1 MSLKDLCNFFLEK
14 KKLLNSAALI
24 MKFSTIFILVCCL
37 NLNAKV
43 FSQKISLES
52 KKKPIEVVFKLIE
65 KQSGY
70 SFIYAKE
77 QIVGVLPIELSIENV
92 ELPTVLNLIFKG
104 TGLDYTISEKNII
117 IKVRTVQIKEKE
129 ITVLPPQFIVTGR
142 ILNSDGK
149 PLEGASVVIK
159 GSKKGV
165 ATLKDGTFSIEIPD
179 AGGILVCSF
188 VGFESTE
195 IKVTKSESIQIKLK
209 PAEIK
214 LDDFVVIGYGTVK
227 KSDLTGAVSQIKGD
241 GATERPIAS
250 FEQLIQGRVSGVQ
263 IQQANGGPG
272 AGLSFLIRGGN
283 STSNNQPL
291 IVLDGY
297 PIDFGNG
304 DLQTGGNN
312 QAVATPPNN
321 PLANLNPNEIENI
334 EILKDASSTAIYG
347 SRGANGVVLITTKRG
362 KKGND
367 RFEFSYRTD
376 VSNVIK
382 KLKVLGTSDFLN
394 YANEAA
400 VNGGV
405 AKPYS
410 DSIKNVLSQ
419 INNNWQ
425 DQIFKQGISKDYQ
438 LSVSGGEGKTN
449 YSLIGN
455 YTDYEGVIKN
465 SFFKKGGIRLNIDRE
480 LSSKFKISA
489 NVNANRSNT
498 RLGANGISTGLS
510 SSSAVSS
517 ALLSQ
522 PFLSAINSAGDIDPS
537 FDANPLAMV
546 NLLKDVYTNTIVFSN
561 INANL
566 KIDNYLSL
574 RANIGGNFNQS
585 LRQTYFPRGTFVG
598 TSSNGYAYQNQDSR
612 FNYLSEFTLN
622 YNRQFG
628 KGNINGVIGQTYQKW
643 NYDGLAT
650 SASFFPNDNL
660 GFYSFQSAQSSGL
673 TNTGHQEW
681 SLASFLGRINYSF
694 NNKYLLTITG
704 RSDGASRLAEGHK
717 WAFFPSAA
725 VGWNIH
731 KEKFMKNQ
739 NIISTWKIRG
749 SYGLSGNQTIAIGA
763 TDQYLSSDL
772 GVIGGAVTRGYILN
786 NIANPLLGW
795 ENTKQYN
802 LGTEIGILNNRFTI
816 EINAYKKSTKDL
828 LISLPITSVSG
839 FNNLTTNSGGVEN
852 KGIEFDF
859 KAKIFDKSFKWLF
872 SANASFNKNKMVD
885 MGFLGTSG
893 QIFGPSMLN
902 SGGLLNQPINV
913 AKLGYAI
920 GSFYG
925 YKIDGIYQNAT
936 EVANGPEKTTAKP
949 GDYKFVDLNGDGTI
963 SALDRTV
970 IGNPNPKYIFGANN
984 EFEYK
989 GLTLSVFIQGSIG
1002 NQVANLNRFRLD
1014 ALNGNIFNISQTA
1027 YNGRWTGEGTSNYY
1041 PRAKWTGGY
1050 FNSRFADFLIED
1062 GSFVRLKNVT
1072 LGYNIPLK
1080 YQKLIK
1086 SAKIFITGT
1095 NLITKTKY
1103 SGYDPEVNT
1112 NFNNPLSPGIDNGT
1126 YPQVKTYSVGIN
1138 FKF

>member
-1 MSLKDLCNFFLEK
+1 MPLTDYCHFFYEK
-14 KKLLNSAALI
+14 KKSLIKAALI
-24 MKFSTIFILVCCL
+24 MKLSTIFILVSCL
-37 NLNAKV
+37 NVSAKV
-43 FSQKISLES
+43 FSQKITLEV
-52 KKKPIEVVFKLIE
+52 KKKPIEQVFKLIE

-70 SFIYAKE
+70 SFIYAQE
-77 QIVGVLPIELSIENV
+77 QIKGVLPIELSIENA
-92 ELPTVLNLIFKG
+92 ELTTVLSLIFKG
-104 TGLDYTISEKNII
+104 IDLDYTISDKNII
-117 IKVRTVQIKEKE
+117 LKEREVQFLEPKLI
-129 ITVLPPQFIVTGR
+129 LPPPPFIVIGR

-149 PLEGASVVIK
+149 PLEGASVIIK
-159 GSKKGV
+159 GTKKGV
-165 ATLKDGTFSIEIPD
+165 ATLKDGTFSLEMP
-179 AGGILVCSF
+179 ASGGTLIFSF
-188 VGFESTE
+188 VGLESVE
-195 IKVTKSESIQIKLK
+195 QKVTKSENLAITLK
-209 PAEIK
+209 AVDSK

-227 KSDLTGAVSQIKGD
+227 KSDLTGAVSQLKVEGVS
-241 GATERPIAS
+241 EKPYAS

-297 PIDFGNG
+297 PIDGGNG

-367 RFEFSYRTD
+367 KLEFSYRTD
-376 VSNVIK
+376 ASDVIK

-410 DSIKNVLSQ
+410 DSIINVLSQ

-425 DQIFKQGISKDYQ
+425 DQIFQQGISKDYQ
-438 LSVSGGEGKTN
+438 MSVSGGEGKTN
-449 YSLIGN
+449 YSLTGN

-465 SFFKKGGIRLNIDRE
+465 SFFKKGGVRLNIDRE
-480 LSSKFKISA
+480 VSSKFKISA

-510 SSSAVSS
+510 SSSAVAS

-522 PFLSAINSAGDIDPS
+522 PFLSATNTAGDIDPS
-537 FDANPLAMV
+537 FDANPISMV

-561 INANL
+561 INASL

-574 RANIGGNFNQS
+574 KANIGGNYNQS

-598 TSSNGYAYQNQDSR
+598 TSSNGYAYQNQDTR
-612 FNYLSEFTLN
+612 FNYLSEFTIN
-622 YNRQFG
+622 YNRQIA
-628 KGNINGVIGQTYQKW
+628 KNNINAVFGQTYQKW

-673 TNTGHQEW
+673 TSTGHQEW

-694 NNKYLLTITG
+694 NNKYLLTLTG
-704 RSDGASRLAEGHK
+704 RSDGASRLAPEHK

-725 VGWNIH
+725 LGWNIH
-731 KEKFMKNQ
+731 NEKFMKNQ
-739 NIISTWKIRG
+739 NLISTWKIRG
-749 SYGLSGNQTIAIGA
+749 SYGLSGNQTVAIGA

-772 GVIGGAVTRGYILN
+772 GVVGGAITRGYILN

-795 ENTKQYN
+795 ENTKQFN
-802 LGTEIGILNNRFTI
+802 LGTELSILNNRITI
-816 EINAYKKSTKDL
+816 EINAYKKTTSNL

-852 KGIEFDF
+852 NGIEFDF
-859 KAKIFDKSFKWLF
+859 RAKILDNKFKWFF
-872 SANASFNKNKMVD
+872 SANASFNQNKMVD
-885 MGFLGTSG
+885 MGVLGASG
-893 QIFGPSMLN
+893 QIFGSSMLN

-913 AKLGYAI
+913 AMVGYAI

-925 YKIDGIYQNAT
+925 YKIEGIYQNAN
-936 EVANGPEKTTAKP
+936 EVASGPEKTTAKP
-949 GDYKFVDLNGDGTI
+949 GDFKFVDLNGDGII
-963 SALDRTV
+963 SALDRTI
-970 IGNPNPKYIFGANN
+970 IGNANPKYIFGTNN
-984 EFEYK
+984 DFEYK
-989 GLTLSVFIQGSIG
+989 GISLSVFIQGSIG

-1014 ALNGNIFNISQTA
+1014 ALNGNAFNISQAA
-1027 YNGRWTGEGTSNYY
+1027 YDGRWTGEGTSNYY

-1050 FNSRFADFLIED
+1050 FNTRFSDFLIED

-1072 LGYNIPLK
+1072 LGYNFPMGK
-1080 YQKLIK
+1080 QKIIK
-1086 SAKIFITGT
+1086 SAKLFITGT
-1095 NLITKTKY
+1095 NLFIITKYT
-1103 SGYDPEVNT
+1103 GYDPEVNT
-1112 NFNNPLSPGIDNGT
+1112 NYNNPLTPGIDNGT
-1126 YPQVKTYSVGIN
+1126 YPQVKTYSLGIN
-1138 FKF
+1138 LKF